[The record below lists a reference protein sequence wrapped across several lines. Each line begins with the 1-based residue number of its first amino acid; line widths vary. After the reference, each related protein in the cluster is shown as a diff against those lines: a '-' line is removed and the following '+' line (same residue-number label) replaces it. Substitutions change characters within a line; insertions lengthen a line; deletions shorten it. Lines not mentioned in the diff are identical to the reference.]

1 MLTRKS
7 FTTAALITATCVG
20 LMAAPTASASLS
32 ASQKTAIQKVGSAA
46 YIYGYGPVYM
56 QRNVARFPANMVVNV
71 QYLATEMTRTVVK
84 PNSDTLYTIMILDVG
99 TDPVIIHAP
108 STGSRYFSF
117 ELLDGHTNV
126 FGYIGTRATGNG
138 GGDYAIVGPNW
149 NATTTPLGKS
159 VVGIIRSHT
168 PRVWVVGRTLVDSE
182 ADLPAAKDV
191 QDQITAQK
199 NSKVGAAEYLPPFNL
214 TTPNNSL
221 GTPADMVPNAAYFK
235 EFGTVMAAQPPIAAD
250 ATTITSLAKYG
261 VGPGLD
267 PNKTQGSAVMAEL
280 VKGAKAGQAK
290 IDAGIETQRKAS
302 AKKNNGWI
310 LFDRVG
316 DYGTDYLTRAIIAQI
331 GVGANKPAE
340 SIYPGT
346 THDYSGKVLN
356 CGSNHVY
363 KVHFNAGQAPPV
375 DGFWSISMYA
385 DDQFFIAN
393 PINRFA
399 IGDRTPDLT
408 YNSDGSLDIWV
419 SYGQPSV
426 VHRGVKNWLPAP
438 ATTFTLVMRAY
449 IPRASI
455 LSGTW
460 KYPKITRVS

>member
-1 MLTRKS
+1 MRLRHLLVIG
-7 FTTAALITATCVG
+7 ALLAVV
-20 LMAAPTASASLS
+20 APATASASLTS
-32 ASQKTAIQKVGSAA
+32 TQKKAIQKVGSDS

-56 QRNVARFPANMVVNV
+56 QRNVTRFPANMVVNV

-84 PNSDTLYTIMILDVG
+84 PNSDTLYSIIILNVG
-99 TDPVIIHAP
+99 TDPVIVHAP
-108 STGSRYFSF
+108 SSGSRYFSF

-126 FGYIGTRATGNG
+126 FGYIGTRATGNS

-149 NATTTPLGKS
+149 NASTTPIAKS
-159 VVGIIRSHT
+159 VKGIIRSHT
-168 PRVWVVGRTLVDSE
+168 PCVWVVGRTLVDSE
-182 ADLPAAKDV
+182 ADLPAAV
-191 QDQITAQK
+191 AIQDQITAQK
-199 NSKVGAAEYLPPFNL
+199 NSKVGAGEYLPNFNL
-214 TTPNNSL
+214 KTPNNAL

-250 ATTITSLAKYG
+250 SKTITAIAKYG

-267 PNKTQGSAVMAEL
+267 PNKTQSAAVMAEL
-280 VKGAKAGQAK
+280 VKGAKAGQVK
-290 IDAGIETQRKAS
+290 IDVGIEAQRKAS

-310 LFDRVG
+310 LFDHVG

-346 THDYSGKVLN
+346 THDYAGKVLN
-356 CGSNHVY
+356 CGAGHVY
-363 KVHFNAGQAPPV
+363 KIHFNAGQTPPV
-375 DGFWSISMYA
+375 DGFWSVSMYA

-399 IGDRTPDLT
+399 IGDRTPGLT
-408 YNSDGSLDIWV
+408 RNSDGSLDIWV
-419 SYGQPSV
+419 SKGQPSAA
-426 VHRGVKNWLPAP
+426 RLGVKNWLPAP

-449 IPRASI
+449 IPQASI
-455 LSGTW
+455 LNGTW
-460 KYPKITRVS
+460 KYPKITRVP